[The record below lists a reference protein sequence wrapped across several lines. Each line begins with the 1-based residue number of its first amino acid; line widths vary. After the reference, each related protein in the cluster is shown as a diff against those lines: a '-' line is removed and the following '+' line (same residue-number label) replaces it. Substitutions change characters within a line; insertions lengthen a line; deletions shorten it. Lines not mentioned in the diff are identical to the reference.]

1 MLRLRDLVL
10 LNVSS
15 IVALSSIAQVAQFG
29 YASLSLFVIAILTFL
44 IPGGLMVAELNAR
57 MPGEG
62 GFYLWTRRA
71 FGDLHGF
78 VAAWSYWVSTIVW
91 IPTVMLLVSVSCLY
105 VFGDTFLDLANDPIY
120 NSVVCLGVLWGI
132 TLLNI
137 FGLERARWVQNVAGV
152 ATWLLVALL
161 LIVGVLFVIDNGS
174 SHPFSAGKLLP
185 DLTDMSLLPYFAVV
199 AFCFGGLELSPILAG
214 EIHRPE
220 RTIPRALWLSSIA
233 VGLIYMGGTLMLI
246 LIVPEGDVG
255 IIEGVAQAFHVA
267 GAASGVPW
275 GAIGSLLVLMS
286 TLGLLGSW
294 LMGNA
299 RLPFVMGLD
308 RYLPATLA
316 WVHPR
321 WKSPVH
327 SLLMQAVLITV
338 LFVSSISGST
348 IEEAFLILLDMSIIL
363 YFLPFLYMFA
373 AFAWHM
379 RHRTGGEG
387 IVPTLQRSTLA
398 VWTVAI
404 LGFGT
409 TLLSTIVSAFPTAG
423 IENKPLFVAK
433 VVGGAV
439 VLIGAGL
446 AIYFSSARVHARAEQ
461 AEASYRRE

>member
-1 MLRLRDLVL
+1 
-10 LNVSS
+10 
-15 IVALSSIAQVAQFG
+15 
-29 YASLSLFVIAILTFL
+29 
-44 IPGGLMVAELNAR
+44 MVTELGAR

-62 GFYLWTRRA
+62 GFYLWTRSA

-78 VAAWSYWVSTIVW
+78 VAAWSYWISTIVW
-91 IPTVMLLVSVSCLY
+91 IPTVMLLVSASTLY
-105 VFGDTFLDLANDPIY
+105 VFGDSFLALADDPVY
-120 NSVVCLGVLWGI
+120 NALVCLGVLWAI
-132 TLLNI
+132 TLLNVV
-137 FGLERARWVQNVAGV
+137 GLERARWVPNVAGV

-161 LIVGVLFVIDNGS
+161 IVVGILFVIENGP
-174 SHPFSAGKLLP
+174 SHPFAAGKLLP
-185 DLTDMSLLPYFAVV
+185 DLSDTSLLPYFAVV
-199 AFCFGGLELSPILAG
+199 AFCFGGLELAPIMAG

-220 RTIPRALWLSSIA
+220 RTIPRALWVSALA

-267 GAASGVPW
+267 SAGSSVPW
-275 GAIGSLLVLMS
+275 GAIGSLLVLVS

-308 RYLPATLA
+308 RYLPDTLA
-316 WVHPR
+316 RVHPR
-321 WKSPVH
+321 WKSPAR
-327 SLLMQAVLITV
+327 SLVMQAVLVSV
-338 LFVSSISGST
+338 LFVSSIAGST
-348 IEEAFLILLDMSIIL
+348 IEEAFLVLLDMSIIL

-379 RHRTGGEG
+379 KRQTGGTG
-387 IVPTLQRSTLA
+387 LVPVLQRSTLA

-446 AIYFSSARVHARAEQ
+446 AIYAASARAGKRAGQ
-461 AEASYRRE
+461 AEASYRGEKAERL

>member
-1 MLRLRDLVL
+1 ML

-29 YASLSLFVIAILTFL
+29 YASLSLFVLAILTFL

-62 GFYLWTRRA
+62 GFYLWTRTA

-78 VAAWSYWVSTIVW
+78 VAAWSYWISTIVW

-105 VFGDTFLDLANDPIY
+105 IFGDSFLGLADDPVY
-120 NSVVCLGVLWGI
+120 NSAVCLSVLWGI
-132 TLLNI
+132 TLLNV
-137 FGLERARWVQNVAGV
+137 FGLDRARWVQNVAGV

-161 LIVGVLFVIDNGS
+161 MVVGILFVIDNGS
-174 SHPFSAGKLLP
+174 SHPFTPGKLLP
-185 DLTDMSLLPYFAVV
+185 DLTNLSLLPYFAVV
-199 AFCFGGLELSPILAG
+199 AFCFGGMELAPIMAG
-214 EIHRPE
+214 EIRRPE
-220 RTIPRALWLSSIA
+220 WTIPRALLISSVA

-246 LIVPEGDVG
+246 LIVPEGQVG

-267 GAASGVPW
+267 GAQSNVPW

-308 RYLPATLA
+308 RYLPHTLA
-316 WVHPR
+316 RVHPR
-321 WKSPVH
+321 WGSPVR
-327 SLLMQAVLITV
+327 SLLLQAVLVSV
-338 LFVSSISGST
+338 LFVSSIAGST
-348 IEEAFLILLDMSIIL
+348 VTEAFLILLDMSIIL

-379 RHRTGGEG
+379 TRQTGGKG
-387 IVPTLQRSTLA
+387 FVPVLQRSTVA
-398 VWTVAI
+398 VWAVTI

-409 TLLSTIVSAFPTAG
+409 TLLSTVISAVPTADV
-423 IENKPLFVAK
+423 ENKPLFFVK
-433 VVGGAV
+433 VVGGALI
-439 VLIGAGL
+439 LIGAGL
-446 AIYFSSARVHARAEQ
+446 AVYFSSARVGARVEQ
-461 AEASYRRE
+461 TSASYRHE